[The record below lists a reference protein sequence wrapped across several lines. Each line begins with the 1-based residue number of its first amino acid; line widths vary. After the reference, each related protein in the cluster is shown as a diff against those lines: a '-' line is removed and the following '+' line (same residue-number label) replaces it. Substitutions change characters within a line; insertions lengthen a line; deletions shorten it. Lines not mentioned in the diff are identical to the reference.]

1 MTEKVAESPHE
12 EAATA
17 DRVAELWAKVLAL
30 EAEKP
35 VNDLEVTQTLEQLV
49 TPAMRKLTRHPV
61 LHASLGKRVGRRARF
76 LGNVFGK
83 RAGKRFTR
91 TLASFDLI

>member
-35 VNDLEVTQTLEQLV
+35 VNDLEITQTLEQLV
-49 TPAMRKLTRHPV
+49 TPAMRKLTGHPV
-61 LHASLGKRVGRRARF
+61 LLALQSRHAGSQSARIPIVLG
-76 LGNVFGK
+76 
-83 RAGKRFTR
+83 TR
-91 TLASFDLI
+91 